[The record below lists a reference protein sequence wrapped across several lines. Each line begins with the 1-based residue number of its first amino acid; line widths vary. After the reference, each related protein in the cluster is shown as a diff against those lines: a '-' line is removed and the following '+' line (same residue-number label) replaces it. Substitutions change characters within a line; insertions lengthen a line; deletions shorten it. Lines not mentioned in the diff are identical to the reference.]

1 MGKKMK
7 KTAATKTQRYTNK
20 FHKNSWCPG
29 VLVANKKE
37 EKMSMPGRIIIKLLV
52 LLLMVLW
59 MCLGL
64 FAAGDIL
71 VNFRFYEGLRG
82 NDIPK
87 TSVVTSYYLR
97 PLFVGNIVSD
107 IGIDQ
112 EKEELKRIFNL
123 KNLKLMT
130 HTHWGWKV
138 NQKEKRIQ
146 VIILNGYEF
155 IVKLALRR
163 KPDSFKLEV
172 IEKDK
177 TIKDKALLDTNI
189 ILPEEKT
196 TVFGFEDSMN
206 KSYFLS
212 LQREKNEAVIREDMV
227 TVGPEGRPKL
237 VKRISPVYPKTA
249 LEKNIEGTVILNLT
263 VDTNGKVKKLG
274 VVRGNLLLR
283 KAAIDAVTQWEYE
296 PYVVRGRAR
305 EVIFTVSVT
314 FSLPWSKSKDTK
326 TGKKELTG
334 EPADIPSIWPTRGHL
349 TSMFGMRIHPFTGE
363 KNFHNGIDIAA
374 ILGTPVK
381 AAANGEVMAAEYK
394 ELQGNHVIINHKNGY
409 TTYYGRLQSFTVKK
423 GDMVKRFDVI
433 GYVGNTG
440 QSTAPHLHYEV
451 RLNNKPID
459 PMTLIEPMKL
469 IVD

>member
-1 MGKKMK
+1 M
-7 KTAATKTQRYTNK
+7 RI
-20 FHKNSWCPG
+20 
-29 VLVANKKE
+29 
-37 EKMSMPGRIIIKLLV
+37 PGRSIIKLLV
-52 LLLMVLW
+52 LLLMVFW
-59 MCLGL
+59 ICVGL
-64 FAAGDIL
+64 FAAGDVL

-82 NDIPK
+82 NDLPRS
-87 TSVVTSYYLR
+87 SVITSYHLR

-107 IGIDQ
+107 ISVGQ

-123 KNLKLMT
+123 ENLNLMT
-130 HTHWGWKV
+130 QTQWGWKG
-138 NQKEKRIQ
+138 NQKDKRFQ
-146 VIILNGYEF
+146 VIILNGHEF
-155 IVKLALRR
+155 IVKLTLRE
-163 KPDSFKLEV
+163 KLDSFKLEV
-172 IEKDK
+172 IEKSK
-177 TIKDKALLDTNI
+177 AKNKDKALLDTNI

-212 LQREKNEAVIREDMV
+212 LHREKDESVIREDLV
-227 TVGPEGRPKL
+227 AVGPGDRPKL
-237 VKRISPVYPKTA
+237 VKQVTPVYPKTA

-263 VDTNGKVKKLG
+263 IDTNGKVKKLG

-296 PYVVRGRAR
+296 PYEVRGKAK

-314 FSLPWSKSKDTK
+314 FSLPLSKSKDRK
-326 TGKKELTG
+326 TGKKEITG

-349 TSMFGMRIHPFTGE
+349 TSMFGMRIHPFTGKE
-363 KNFHNGIDIAA
+363 NFHNGIDIAA
-374 ILGTPVK
+374 IKGTPVR
-381 AAANGEVMAAEYK
+381 AAANGEVITAEYK
-394 ELQGNHVIINHKNGY
+394 DIEGNHVIINHKNGY

-423 GDMVKRFDVI
+423 GDLVKRFDVI
-433 GYVGNTG
+433 GYIGNTG
-440 QSTAPHLHYEV
+440 HSTAPHLHYEV

>member
-1 MGKKMK
+1 MRMHE
-7 KTAATKTQRYTNK
+7 RV
-20 FHKNSWCPG
+20 S
-29 VLVANKKE
+29 
-37 EKMSMPGRIIIKLLV
+37 IKLLV
-52 LLLMVLW
+52 AGLMVPWL
-59 MCLGL
+59 CGGL

-71 VNFRFYEGLRG
+71 INFRFYEGLKG

-107 IGIDQ
+107 MGIDQ

-123 KNLKLMT
+123 QNLKLMAQ
-130 HTHWGWKV
+130 THWGWKV
-138 NQKEKRIQ
+138 KQKEKRFQ
-146 VIILNGYEF
+146 VIILNRHEF
-155 IVKLALRR
+155 IVKLALR
-163 KPDSFKLEV
+163 KEQDSFKLAV

-177 TIKDKALLDTNI
+177 AIKDKALLDINI

-212 LQREKNEAVIREDMV
+212 LNREKDEAVIRADMV
-227 TVGPEGRPKL
+227 TIGLEDRPKL

-249 LEKNIEGTVILNLT
+249 IEKSIEGTVILNLT

-274 VVRGNLLLR
+274 VVRGDPLLR
-283 KAAIDAVTQWEYE
+283 KAAIAAVTQWEYE
-296 PYVVRGRAR
+296 PYIVRGRAR

-314 FSLPWSKSKDTK
+314 FSLPGSKSKDRK

-374 ILGTPVK
+374 VKGTPVK
-381 AAANGEVMAAEYK
+381 ATANGEVMAAEYK
-394 ELQGNHVIINHKNGY
+394 DIEGNYVIINHKNGY

-423 GDMVKRFDVI
+423 GDLVKRFDVI

-440 QSTAPHLHYEV
+440 RSTAPHLHYEI

>member
-1 MGKKMK
+1 M
-7 KTAATKTQRYTNK
+7 R
-20 FHKNSWCPG
+20 
-29 VLVANKKE
+29 
-37 EKMSMPGRIIIKLLV
+37 MPERIIIKLLV

-59 MCLGL
+59 ICVGL

-82 NDIPK
+82 NDLPR
-87 TSVVTSYYLR
+87 TSVITSYHLR

-107 IGIDQ
+107 ISVDQ

-123 KNLKLMT
+123 ENLKLMT
-130 HTHWGWKV
+130 QTHWGWKG
-138 NQKEKRIQ
+138 NQKDKRFQ

-155 IVKLALRR
+155 VVKLTLRE
-163 KPDSFKLEV
+163 KQDSFKLEV

-177 TIKDKALLDTNI
+177 TLNKDKALLDTNI
-189 ILPEEKT
+189 ILPEEKA

-227 TVGPEGRPKL
+227 TVGPEDRPKL

-263 VDTNGKVKKLG
+263 VDTKGKVKKLG

-296 PYVVRGRAR
+296 PYIVRGRAK

-314 FSLPWSKSKDTK
+314 FSLPWSKSKDRK
-326 TGKKELTG
+326 TGKKEITG

-363 KNFHNGIDIAA
+363 KKFHNGIDIAA
-374 ILGTPVK
+374 IEGTPVR
-381 AAANGEVMAAEYK
+381 AAANGEVITAEYNDI
-394 ELQGNHVIINHKNGY
+394 EGNHVVINHKNGY

-423 GDMVKRFDVI
+423 GDVVKKFDVI

-440 QSTAPHLHYEV
+440 RSTAPHLHYEI
-451 RLNNKPID
+451 RLNHKPID

>member
-1 MGKKMK
+1 M
-7 KTAATKTQRYTNK
+7 
-20 FHKNSWCPG
+20 SWCLG
-29 VLVANKKE
+29 GKNNKE
-37 EKMSMPGRIIIKLLV
+37 EKMNMHERVSIKLLV
-52 LLLMVLW
+52 VGLMILW
-59 MCLGL
+59 LCGGL

-87 TSVVTSYYLR
+87 TSVITSYYLR

-107 IGIDQ
+107 MGIDQ

-123 KNLKLMT
+123 VNLKLMAQ
-130 HTHWGWKV
+130 THWGWKG
-138 NQKEKRIQ
+138 NLKDKRFQ
-146 VIILNGYEF
+146 VIILNGHEF
-155 IVKLALRR
+155 VVKLALRE
-163 KPDSFKLEV
+163 KQDSFKLEV

-177 TIKDKALLDTNI
+177 TLNKDKALLDTNI

-212 LQREKNEAVIREDMV
+212 LNREKNEAVIREDMV
-227 TVGPEGRPKL
+227 TIGPEDRPKL

-249 LEKNIEGTVILNLT
+249 IEKNIEGTVILNLT

-274 VVRGNLLLR
+274 VVRGDLLLR

-296 PYVVRGRAR
+296 PYIVKGKAR
-305 EVIFTVSVT
+305 EVIFTVSMT
-314 FSLPWSKSKDTK
+314 FSLPWSKSKDRK
-326 TGKKELTG
+326 TGKKEITG

-374 ILGTPVK
+374 IEGTPVR
-381 AAANGEVMAAEYK
+381 AAANGEVITAEYK
-394 ELQGNHVIINHKNGY
+394 DIEGNHMIINHKNGY

-423 GDMVKRFDVI
+423 GDQVKRFDVI
-433 GYVGNTG
+433 GYIGNTG
-440 QSTAPHLHYEV
+440 QSTAPHLHYEI

>member
-1 MGKKMK
+1 MKM
-7 KTAATKTQRYTNK
+7 
-20 FHKNSWCPG
+20 H
-29 VLVANKKE
+29 
-37 EKMSMPGRIIIKLLV
+37 EKVSIKLLV
-52 LLLMVLW
+52 VGLVVLW
-59 MCLGL
+59 LCGGL
-64 FAAGDIL
+64 FAAGDVL

-82 NDIPK
+82 KDIPK

-107 IGIDQ
+107 MGIDQ

-123 KNLKLMT
+123 KDLKLMT
-130 HTHWGWKV
+130 HTHWGWKM
-138 NQKEKRIQ
+138 NQKEKRFQ
-146 VIILNGYEF
+146 VIILNGHEF

-163 KPDSFKLEV
+163 IPDSFKLEV

-177 TIKDKALLDTNI
+177 TIKDKALLDINI
-189 ILPEEKT
+189 ILPEKKT
-196 TVFGFEDSMN
+196 SVFGFEDSMN

-212 LQREKNEAVIREDMV
+212 LQREKDEAVIREDMV
-227 TVGPEGRPKL
+227 TVGPEDGPKL
-237 VKRISPVYPKTA
+237 VKRISPVYPGTA

-274 VVRGNLLLR
+274 VVRGDTLLR

-296 PYVVRGRAR
+296 PYIVRGKAR

-314 FSLPWSKSKDTK
+314 FSPPWNKSK
-326 TGKKELTG
+326 GKKELTG
-334 EPADIPSIWPTRGHL
+334 ELPDIPSIWPTRGHL

-374 ILGTPVK
+374 VKGTPVK
-381 AAANGEVMAAEYK
+381 AAANGEVIATESK
-394 ELQGNHVIINHKNGY
+394 DIEGNYVIINHKNGY

-423 GDMVKRFDVI
+423 GDLVKRFDVI

-440 QSTAPHLHYEV
+440 RSTAPHLHYEV

-459 PMTLIEPMKL
+459 PMKLIEPMKL

>member
-1 MGKKMK
+1 MRM
-7 KTAATKTQRYTNK
+7 
-20 FHKNSWCPG
+20 HEG
-29 VLVANKKE
+29 V
-37 EKMSMPGRIIIKLLV
+37 SIKLLV
-52 LLLMVLW
+52 AGLMVLW
-59 MCLGL
+59 LCGVLIAG
-64 FAAGDIL
+64 GDIL

-123 KNLKLMT
+123 KNLNLMT
-130 HTHWGWKV
+130 QTHWGWKV
-138 NQKEKRIQ
+138 NQKEKRFQ
-146 VIILNGYEF
+146 VIILNGHEF
-155 IVKLALRR
+155 IVKLVLR
-163 KPDSFKLEV
+163 KVQNSFKLEV

-212 LQREKNEAVIREDMV
+212 LHREKNEAVIREDMV
-227 TVGPEGRPKL
+227 TIGPEDRPKL
-237 VKRISPVYPKTA
+237 VKRISPLYPKTA
-249 LEKNIEGTVILNLT
+249 REKNIEGTVILNLT

-274 VVRGNLLLR
+274 VVRGDPLLR
-283 KAAIDAVTQWEYE
+283 KAAIDAVAQWEYE
-296 PYVVRGRAR
+296 PYLVKGRAR

-314 FSLPWSKSKDTK
+314 FSLPGDKSKDR
-326 TGKKELTG
+326 KKELAG
-334 EPADIPSIWPTRGHL
+334 ELPDIPSIWPTRGHL

-374 ILGTPVK
+374 VKGTPVK
-381 AAANGEVMAAEYK
+381 AAANGEVIAAEYK
-394 ELQGNHVIINHKNGY
+394 DIEGNYVIINHKNGY

-423 GDMVKRFDVI
+423 GDLVKRFDVI

-440 QSTAPHLHYEV
+440 RSTAPHLHYEI
-451 RLNNKPID
+451 RLNNKPVD

>member
-1 MGKKMK
+1 MRMHE
-7 KTAATKTQRYTNK
+7 RV
-20 FHKNSWCPG
+20 S
-29 VLVANKKE
+29 
-37 EKMSMPGRIIIKLLV
+37 IKLLAAG
-52 LLLMVLW
+52 LIVLW
-59 MCLGL
+59 LCGGL

-82 NDIPK
+82 NDISK

-107 IGIDQ
+107 MGIDQ

-123 KNLKLMT
+123 KNLKLMS
-130 HTHWGWKV
+130 HTHWGWKM
-138 NQKEKRIQ
+138 NQKEKRFQ
-146 VIILNGYEF
+146 VIILDGHEF

-163 KPDSFKLEV
+163 IPDSFKLEV

-227 TVGPEGRPKL
+227 TVGPEDRTK
-237 VKRISPVYPKTA
+237 KIKHISPVYSKSS

-263 VDTNGKVKKLG
+263 VDTGGKVKKLG
-274 VVRGNLLLR
+274 VVRGDTLLR

-296 PYVVRGRAR
+296 PYVVKGKAR
-305 EVIFTVSVT
+305 EVIFTVSMT
-314 FSLPWSKSKDTK
+314 FSLPGNKSKDKK
-326 TGKKELTG
+326 TDKKELTG
-334 EPADIPSIWPTRGHL
+334 ELPDIPSIWPTRGHL

-374 ILGTPVK
+374 VKGTPVK
-381 AAANGEVMAAEYK
+381 AAANGEVIATESK
-394 ELQGNHVIINHKNGY
+394 DIEGNYVIINHKNGY

-423 GDMVKRFDVI
+423 GDLVKRFDVI

-440 QSTAPHLHYEV
+440 RSTAPHLHYEI

-459 PMTLIEPMKL
+459 PMKLIEPMKL

>member
-1 MGKKMK
+1 M
-7 KTAATKTQRYTNK
+7 Y
-20 FHKNSWCPG
+20 
-29 VLVANKKE
+29 E
-37 EKMSMPGRIIIKLLV
+37 RIIIKLLV

-59 MCLGL
+59 MCVGL

-87 TSVVTSYYLR
+87 TSVFTSYHLR

-107 IGIDQ
+107 IGVDQ

-123 KNLKLMT
+123 KDLKLMT
-130 HTHWGWKV
+130 QTHWGWKGY
-138 NQKEKRIQ
+138 QKEKRFQ
-146 VIILNGYEF
+146 VIILDGHEF
-155 IVKLALRR
+155 IVKVALR
-163 KPDSFKLEV
+163 KKQDSFKLEV
-172 IEKDK
+172 IEKGK
-177 TIKDKALLDTNI
+177 TNSKDKALLDTNI

-212 LQREKNEAVIREDMV
+212 LHREKNEAVIREDMV
-227 TVGPEGRPKL
+227 LVGPEDRPKL

-263 VDTNGKVKKLG
+263 VDNNGKVKKLG
-274 VVRGNLLLR
+274 VVRGDLLLR

-296 PYVVRGRAR
+296 PYVVRGRAK

-314 FSLPWSKSKDTK
+314 FSLPWSKSKDRD
-326 TGKKELTG
+326 TGKKEITG
-334 EPADIPSIWPTRGHL
+334 EPPDIPSIWPTRGYL
-349 TSMFGMRIHPFTGE
+349 TSMFGMRIHPFTGKE
-363 KNFHNGIDIAA
+363 SFHNGIDIAA
-374 ILGTPVK
+374 IMGTPVK
-381 AAANGEVMAAEYK
+381 ATANGEVIAAGYK
-394 ELQGNHVIINHKNGY
+394 DIEGNHVIINHKNGY
-409 TTYYGRLQSFTVKK
+409 TTYYGRLHSFTVKK
-423 GDMVKRFDVI
+423 GDQVKRFDVI

-440 QSTAPHLHYEV
+440 RSTAPHLHYEV

-459 PMTLIEPMKL
+459 PMTLIEAMKF